1 MLRGLG
7 VALELLELTVHGQ
20 EKLRVGQRQH
30 ELLLLL
36 AGMAGHVGVVHIF
49 VDDLGPKSQQ
59 AVDDL
64 VTVFSL
70 PGIGRAE
77 MMMKSLG
84 PTRT

>member
-20 EKLRVGQRQH
+20 EELRVGQRQH

-36 AGMAGHVGVVHIF
+36 AGMAGHVGIVHIF
-49 VDDLGPKSQQ
+49 VNDLGPESQQ

-64 VTVFSL
+64 GDGLFIAGDRAGRDDDEV
-70 PGIGRAE
+70 IGA
-77 MMMKSLG
+77 
-84 PTRT
+84 TRT